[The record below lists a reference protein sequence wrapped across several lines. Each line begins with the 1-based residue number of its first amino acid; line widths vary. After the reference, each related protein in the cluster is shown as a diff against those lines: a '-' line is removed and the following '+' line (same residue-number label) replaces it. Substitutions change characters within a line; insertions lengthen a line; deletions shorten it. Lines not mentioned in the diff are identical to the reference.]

1 MPKLSETVGRL
12 YAQSAEMAREG
23 INRRTML
30 RVLAALGFM
39 PACSLDPSALSDDE
53 EEVLPPWPEGPWNE
67 PPDEPIDDPE
77 EATSANIDALMEILI
92 PSDRDE
98 DGAMISPGALDVGAR
113 DLLSLATFVPAA
125 RAVGLLPE
133 AELEGYEDLEV
144 FGGALEA
151 IVSADLD
158 VMAGQQ
164 HLLTPFSGL
173 TKAEQERA
181 VSDAMNDDLMRPLL
195 LVVRAACFIAYL
207 GAVDND
213 LGLQAIGFPAFVDL
227 DDRVANTGY
236 PRRTD
241 GEPLDPDSDDLA
253 ALDEAGLLDDYTYNR
268 EPEPTVGD
276 ALSDVVDAYGDLI

>member
-1 MPKLSETVGRL
+1 
-12 YAQSAEMAREG
+12 
-23 INRRTML
+23 ML
-30 RVLAALGFM
+30 RVLAALGFL
-39 PACSLDPSALSDDE
+39 PACSLDPSALSEDDE
-53 EEVLPPWPEGPWNE
+53 GPLPPWPDGPWNE

-92 PSDRDE
+92 PSDTDE
-98 DGAMISPGALDVGAR
+98 EGAIISVGAPDVGAR
-113 DLLSLATFVPAA
+113 DLLSLGTFVPAA

-133 AELEGYEDLEV
+133 VELEGYEDLEV
-144 FGGALEA
+144 FDGALEA

-173 TKAEQERA
+173 TRAEQERA

-213 LGLQAIGFPAFVDL
+213 LGLQAIGFPPFADL
-227 DDRVANTGY
+227 DDGVANVGY
-236 PRRTD
+236 PRRPD
-241 GEPLDPDSDDLA
+241 GQPIDAESEDLV
-253 ALDEAGLLDDYTYNR
+253 ALDQAGLLDDYTYNR
-268 EPEPTVGD
+268 EPEPTEGD
-276 ALSDVVDAYGDLI
+276 DLSDVVDAHGDLI